1 MAQYHADL
9 RCIRRQLGCV
19 TKVVPFRSRQVQDD
33 PLAMQAAQAEM
44 KQLSVD
50 KGAFDMGAFQ
60 EWDDVARKWPEAR
73 IVRFFLLMAIKH
85 AQDAAKA
92 KWKGRGVALGNNERN
107 TFVERVIEDLM
118 NVVPSS

>member
-1 MAQYHADL
+1 MYK
-9 RCIRRQLGCV
+9 RQ
-19 TKVVPFRSRQVQDD
+19 
-33 PLAMQAAQAEM
+33 AQAEM

-107 TFVERVIEDLM
+107 TFGERVVEDLM
-118 NVVPSS
+118 NVVPSSLDSVRLGVGYECLMRAGVTLSLDVPGAYLLART

>member
-1 MAQYHADL
+1 
-9 RCIRRQLGCV
+9 
-19 TKVVPFRSRQVQDD
+19 
-33 PLAMQAAQAEM
+33 MQAAQAEM

-60 EWDDVARKWPEAR
+60 EWDDVARRWPEAR

-92 KWKGRGVALGNNERN
+92 KWKGRGVALGNNECN
-107 TFVERVIEDLM
+107 TFGERVVEDLM
-118 NVVPSS
+118 NVVPSSLDSVRLGVG